1 MIQES
6 SSPWGFPVIFV
17 PKKDGGWRM
26 CIDYR
31 ALNAIT
37 ATNGY
42 PLPVIQQCLDQLG
55 QAQWFSKIDL
65 TSGYWQIRL
74 KPEDVSKTAFNTR
87 IGKFEFLVMP
97 FGLKNAPSVFQ
108 TLVNRVLRPYLDK
121 FVIVYLDDILIY
133 SNTLD
138 EHREH
143 VSRILEILEQHRL
156 FAKPSKCIFGTT
168 SIEFCGHLVGQGNIK
183 PLEDKVKLIRDW
195 PRPTSIHDLRSFLG
209 LCSYYRRYA
218 KGFASIT
225 APLFDLLKVEKGSG
239 LDISS
244 KNSRKVP
251 VIWNDR
257 ADLAFRKIKG
267 LLCSAPILRQP
278 NPDSKYTIETD
289 ASDWAIGCVLLQEDR
304 STGKMHPVAFDGR
317 KMSEAEL
324 KYPVHEKELLAI
336 RHALRTW
343 RHYILNGC
351 KITILTD
358 HQSLAQI
365 PKTKIASKRLE
376 RWIAEFGEYDLDIK
390 YRAGEENT
398 VADAISRRTD
408 FLMSLTAEPDHLKD
422 IKAYLRDGEIPPG
435 PERSL
440 VLEEAGH
447 WRLDA
452 DDQLTRILEDG
463 AQAPYLEPMHRSHF
477 LDKMHQSY
485 GHLGAAGLQN
495 LVRTRAY
502 WPQMQT
508 DLSKFCRTCP
518 ACQVSQGSRSNQDR
532 ELAQVMASS
541 TIQPFERWGIDFIG
555 QLPKTADGNQ
565 WILTAIDY
573 ATGWPIAKAL
583 PDAKAWRVADFIY
596 EEIVLNFGAPKE
608 ILSDNG
614 SNFLAEVVKHLLRTI
629 KTRHRLATAYHPR
642 TNGKVE
648 ALNGMIGRM
657 LTRSMVGKSTRLWDQ
672 YLANAIFACRVRR
685 SVATNQSPF
694 FLTYGIEPR
703 LPTDELQP
711 RVING
716 RIEDPTTRLPNL
728 RTQRHKAV
736 QAAYNRAVRAK
747 TLHDEKVKL
756 HKLEIGDW
764 VLIRHQNPLKFEAK
778 WFGPYQIMAKQALGT
793 YSLASSSGQ
802 TLRALVHGN
811 RLLKAYPRDNLV
823 EDFWNKPAFQR
834 FFRSLRAVN
843 PDVAGLD
850 QEDLHQDI
858 ERSVREEYE
867 DENQQA
873 RRGPDPT
880 TGELQAQQQQHTLEA
895 HSEVD
900 RTQSQ
905 AIDGQGSDL
914 VPLEE
919 DPSRPHEELEELEQ
933 SQVDSQL

>member
-55 QAQWFSKIDL
+55 QAQWFLKIDL

-225 APLFDLLKVEKGSG
+225 APLFDLLKVKKGSG

-267 LLCSAPILRQP
+267 LLYSAPILRQP

-289 ASDWAIGCVLLQEDR
+289 ASDWAIGCVLLQED
-304 STGKMHPVAFDGR
+304 
-317 KMSEAEL
+317 
-324 KYPVHEKELLAI
+324 
-336 RHALRTW
+336 
-343 RHYILNGC
+343 
-351 KITILTD
+351 
-358 HQSLAQI
+358 QS
-365 PKTKIASKRLE
+365 
-376 RWIAEFGEYDLDIK
+376 
-390 YRAGEENT
+390 
-398 VADAISRRTD
+398 TD

-435 PERSL
+435 PEWSL

-463 AQAPYLEPMHRSHF
+463 AQAPYLESMHRSHF

-565 WILTAIDY
+565 WILTAINY

-596 EEIVLNFGAPKE
+596 KEIVLNFGAPKE

-614 SNFLAEVVKHLLRTI
+614 SNFLAEVVEHLLRTI
-629 KTRHRLATAYHPR
+629 K
-642 TNGKVE
+642 
-648 ALNGMIGRM
+648 M
-657 LTRSMVGKSTRLWDQ
+657 
-672 YLANAIFACRVRR
+672 
-685 SVATNQSPF
+685 
-694 FLTYGIEPR
+694 
-703 LPTDELQP
+703 
-711 RVING
+711 
-716 RIEDPTTRLPNL
+716 
-728 RTQRHKAV
+728 
-736 QAAYNRAVRAK
+736 
-747 TLHDEKVKL
+747 
-756 HKLEIGDW
+756 
-764 VLIRHQNPLKFEAK
+764 
-778 WFGPYQIMAKQALGT
+778 
-793 YSLASSSGQ
+793 
-802 TLRALVHGN
+802 
-811 RLLKAYPRDNLV
+811 
-823 EDFWNKPAFQR
+823 
-834 FFRSLRAVN
+834 
-843 PDVAGLD
+843 
-850 QEDLHQDI
+850 
-858 ERSVREEYE
+858 
-867 DENQQA
+867 
-873 RRGPDPT
+873 
-880 TGELQAQQQQHTLEA
+880 QH
-895 HSEVD
+895 
-900 RTQSQ
+900 
-905 AIDGQGSDL
+905 
-914 VPLEE
+914 
-919 DPSRPHEELEELEQ
+919 
-933 SQVDSQL
+933 